1 MHHIASSATT
11 HAARGARYR
20 TSPDVVIE
28 RLGDAMIA
36 VQLGTDRILE
46 LNETAAR
53 LVELL
58 IAGDSDEDAKAALAA
73 EYGVA
78 PDVVAGNVAETIGM
92 LVAEQVLERIDEPV
106 AATA

>member
-1 MHHIASSATT
+1 MTGH
-11 HAARGARYR
+11 YR

-28 RLGDAMIA
+28 KLGDAMIA

-58 IAGDSDEDAKAALAA
+58 MAGSSVTDATAALAS
-73 EYGVA
+73 EYGVGA
-78 PDVVAGNVAETIGM
+78 EVVVGDVSETISM
-92 LVAEQVLERIDEPV
+92 LVAEQVLVTV
-106 AATA
+106 A